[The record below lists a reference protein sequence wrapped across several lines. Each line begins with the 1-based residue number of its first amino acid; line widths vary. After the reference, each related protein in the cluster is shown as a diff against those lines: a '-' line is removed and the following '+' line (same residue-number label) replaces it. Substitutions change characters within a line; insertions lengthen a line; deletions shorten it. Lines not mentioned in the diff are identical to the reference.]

1 MFVVLVRFQ
10 KDIIKVVILVFD
22 ERAALVIESSKTR
35 VNMTIQKHKCRGD
48 GCGSH
53 LTCALAAGFRLALPL
68 PAQAQPAQAQ
78 QARHNDYRPAASTAS
93 LSTTTTG
100 TPAVRGPSPF
110 TDWVSVRS
118 SNSFG
123 KGLLSYG
130 GYNDSFCITVGSCHS
145 VPIGYN

>member
-123 KGLLSYG
+123 KGYSHTAG
-130 GYNDSFCITVGSCHS
+130 KMTVFCITVGSCHS